1 MNAYLYCKYN
11 IFEGMDLEFLK
22 GKYGLQFILLLFI
35 LLASTIIFGLLSL
48 SFISFY
54 EGTDMETLSKEMENG
69 GNSISLVSR
78 YSLIVLNQV
87 GTFLLPSL
95 IFAGLFKVSRID
107 YLNLYFKLKPK
118 FWGLIL
124 PLAASCIIIVG
135 FLAEINALYPASQ
148 SVVDLENEANKV
160 TNEILGNDSISL
172 LFLNILVLGLL
183 PAMAEEFLFR
193 GVIQKLFIGW
203 TQKPWL
209 GVLLTAFLF
218 SFIHFQFLTF
228 LPRFFMG
235 IVLGYLFLWSRSL
248 IVPILAHFIYN
259 SLNIVAFYFLND
271 AANQENETNYF
282 LLSIAIILFSGI
294 AYWLSKNNKNS

>member
-1 MNAYLYCKYN
+1 
-11 IFEGMDLEFLK
+11 MDLEFLK

>member
-1 MNAYLYCKYN
+1 
-11 IFEGMDLEFLK
+11 MDLEFLK

-35 LLASTIIFGLLSL
+35 LLASTIIFGLLAMTFGA
-48 SFISFY
+48 FI
-54 EGTDMETLSKEMENG
+54 EGVSIEEFSIMAENSYG
-69 GNSISLVSR
+69 DFTKTTQYSI
-78 YSLIVLNQV
+78 ITLNQI

-124 PLAASCIIIVG
+124 PLAAACIVIVG
-135 FLAEINALYPASQ
+135 FLAEINNLIPTSETIIG
-148 SVVDLENEANKV
+148 LEKSADNFTRN
-160 TNEILGNDSISL
+160 ILGETNLKNII
-172 LFLNILVLGLL
+172 LNIFILGLL

-294 AYWLSKNNKNS
+294 TYWLSKNNKNS